1 MRDITKMGKKGVFGL
16 GGLNLVQNGVRGIS
30 KMEKK
35 VDFGVNGM
43 KRERK
48 HSNEFSKDGNKL

>member
-1 MRDITKMGKKGVFGL
+1 MGKKGVFGL